1 MLAYLGR
8 YTHRV
13 AIANSRLV
21 SLDDGQV
28 RFRWKDYR
36 QPDRKRVMTLGA
48 DEFIRRF
55 LQHTLPDGFRRI
67 RHFGFLANT
76 HRTARLATIRQLLAV
91 PPPVIGDR
99 PRDYRER
106 YAALTG
112 RRLDVCPCCGGR
124 MVETATLAR
133 TPRPSSPMWCDSS

>member
-1 MLAYLGR
+1 
-8 YTHRV
+8 
-13 AIANSRLV
+13 
-21 SLDDGQV
+21 V
-28 RFRWKDYR
+28 RFRWKNYR
-36 QPDRKRVMTLGA
+36 QPDHKRVMTLDA

-67 RHFGFLANT
+67 RHFGLLANT

-91 PPPVIGDR
+91 PLPIIDDR
-99 PRDYRER
+99 PRDYRDR

-133 TPRPSSPMWCDSS
+133 TPRPSSPMWYDSS